1 MAAFLVERYWPGLTA
16 EAVAAVG
23 SVLAVVGAH
32 RGAVI
37 VETVVS
43 AKDEVCLWFVE
54 AETQDAVEGSFAAA
68 GVPVDRIGPVARHAN
83 AAAPA
88 KPHRTQ

>member
-32 RGAVI
+32 RGAVV

-43 AKDEVCLWFVE
+43 TRDEVCLWVVE
-54 AETQDAVEGSFAAA
+54 AETQDQVARSFAAA

-83 AAAPA
+83 TPLPA
-88 KPHRTQ
+88 TRRQG